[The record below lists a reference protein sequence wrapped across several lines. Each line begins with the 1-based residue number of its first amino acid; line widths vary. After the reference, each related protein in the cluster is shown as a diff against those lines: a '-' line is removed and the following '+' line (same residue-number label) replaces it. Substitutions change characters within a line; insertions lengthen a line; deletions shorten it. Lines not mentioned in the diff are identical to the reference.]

1 MPQQA
6 VAERPSCLY
15 QRPPG
20 LGSDDAVGRQPPLP
34 LEAADGR
41 EGLGPE
47 VPIGPHSFTKCTSEA
62 LLYVEHG
69 RPGITGADESDHVRR
84 SLGGAAPTTLPSP
97 RERTSP
103 GVGRGNYAALPPGAS
118 DVRR

>member
-20 LGSDDAVGRQPPLP
+20 LGPDDAIGRQPALT
-34 LEAADGR
+34 LEAADSR
-41 EGLGPE
+41 DGLRPE
-47 VPIGPHSFTKCTSEA
+47 VAIGFHSLTKHASET
-62 LLYVEHG
+62 LLDVQDG
-69 RPGITGADESDHVRR
+69 GSGVTRADESDHVRR
-84 SLGGAAPTTLPSP
+84 SLGGAALPTLAESQKTDIPQKWSE
-97 RERTSP
+97 ERRCRAP
-103 GVGRGNYAALPPGAS
+103 S